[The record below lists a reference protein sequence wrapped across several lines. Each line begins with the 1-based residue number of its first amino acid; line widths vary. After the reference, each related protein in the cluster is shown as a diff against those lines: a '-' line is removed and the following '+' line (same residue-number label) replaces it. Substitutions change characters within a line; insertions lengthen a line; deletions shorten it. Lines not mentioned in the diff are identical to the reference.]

1 MLVGG
6 RTPPTRGGTL
16 LRQVPPDVQR
26 AEVAFH
32 QALAITRRQQA
43 RALELRATMSLSRL
57 WQQQGKHTAA
67 RELLAPIY
75 SWFSE
80 GFDTADLQEAKILL
94 HELA

>member
-1 MLVGG
+1 VW
-6 RTPPTRGGTL
+6 
-16 LRQVPPDVQR
+16 RQIPPDVQR

-32 QALAITRRQQA
+32 QALAIARRHQA
-43 RALELRATMSLSRL
+43 RALELRAAMNLSRL

-75 SWFSE
+75 SWLTE

-94 HELA
+94 QELA